1 MHLSVEIA
9 TKVSCW
15 RQCPAHKISQ
25 YFLVLRL
32 WKQHG
37 AEACTET
44 FSMSTPGKNEFHL
57 NSNGT
62 GLNLQHWP
70 LTGSFSWILL
80 LLDYST
86 DHWLDTSAGFYCCWI
101 TVLTTDWRLQLD
113 STAAGLQYWPLTG
126 HISWILLLLDYS
138 TDHWLDA
145 SAGFYC
151 CWTTVLTTDWRLQLD
166 STAAGHQH
174 WPLTGSSNWILL
186 PLDYSTD
193 HWLEASATT
202 ASETV

>member
-70 LTGSFSWILL
+70 LTGSFSYYCWTTVLATDWKL
-80 LLDYST
+80 QLDSTAAGLHYST
-86 DHWLDTSAGFYCCWI
+86 DHWLEASAGFYCCWI
-101 TVLTTDWRLQLD
+101 TVLNTDWKLQLD

-126 HISWILLLLDYS
+126 GFSWILLLLD
-138 TDHWLDA
+138 T
-145 SAGFYC
+145 
-151 CWTTVLTTDWRLQLD
+151 
-166 STAAGHQH
+166 
-174 WPLTGSSNWILL
+174 
-186 PLDYSTD
+186 STD
-193 HWLEASATT
+193 HWLEAPTGFYYHWTT
-202 ASETV
+202 VLTTGWKLQLLLQVKLYSI